1 MADSDN
7 ETRFVS
13 WDDKAILKALG
24 WNPQSVRKALVAH
37 KQGTNDQPSDWAIY
51 QWTSRGKIA
60 SEWRP
65 RLLYAALRMGRL
77 DLAEALQV
85 EPANA

>member
-1 MADSDN
+1 MPEHPT

-24 WNPQSVRKALVAH
+24 WNPQAVRKALILH
-37 KQGTNDQPSDWAIY
+37 KQGTDNTPSDWAIY
-51 QWTSRGKIA
+51 QWTSRGRIA
-60 SEWRP
+60 SAWRP
-65 RLLYAALRMGRL
+65 RLLYSALRMGRL

-85 EPANA
+85 EPARG